1 MPPSTRPPPP
11 AGRAAGGRAA
21 RPPNLDKPD
30 RAAPDE
36 RRSNFT
42 SSSGRRA
49 PASGA
54 ACGRSDS
61 AGTPA
66 RARVTRDAGT
76 PALAPPRPRD
86 ARRAGRGGRK
96 APPRLAHRLD
106 AFGRRLP
113 AVACWLMAEFS
124 RVEASRKGCL
134 RPGLPGG
141 AMFSLPWRWFPPIG
155 APGGMARLLRVREA
169 AGASYVPGGRE
180 SWRQPVGGSRNSNSG
195 QLCSRTRQYGERL
208 VQPRRSMTCL
218 SELYFSAS
226 SIEAP
231 RFSNAMAKRRWR
243 AGPRGRTG
251 SRRRPSAGRG
261 PRTAGSA
268 RWPTPTAPP
277 TSRDVAGP
285 SRGLEARGKTDR
297 FNSRPSATRA

>member
-1 MPPSTRPPPP
+1 
-11 AGRAAGGRAA
+11 
-21 RPPNLDKPD
+21 
-30 RAAPDE
+30 
-36 RRSNFT
+36 
-42 SSSGRRA
+42 
-49 PASGA
+49 
-54 ACGRSDS
+54 
-61 AGTPA
+61 
-66 RARVTRDAGT
+66 
-76 PALAPPRPRD
+76 
-86 ARRAGRGGRK
+86 
-96 APPRLAHRLD
+96 
-106 AFGRRLP
+106 
-113 AVACWLMAEFS
+113 MAEFS

-231 RFSNAMAKRRWR
+231 RFSNAMAKQRRP
-243 AGPRGRTG
+243 AAPRGRTG

-261 PRTAGSA
+261 PREAGSA
-268 RWPTPTAPP
+268 RWPTPTTPP

-297 FNSRPSATRA
+297 FNSERLWRCPWFEWGVGGRKSRQASASFRVPPLAPTRARRLAVLGHPRVRDVPGVLGARRRIAPRPSAALSRCPRLGYPGCRYRPCRRSRAESRRPGRRRRRRATEPP

>member
-1 MPPSTRPPPP
+1 MMT
-11 AGRAAGGRAA
+11 GLRARACASAA
-21 RPPNLDKPD
+21 RP
-30 RAAPDE
+30 A
-36 RRSNFT
+36 
-42 SSSGRRA
+42 
-49 PASGA
+49 GA
-54 ACGRSDS
+54 E
-61 AGTPA
+61 
-66 RARVTRDAGT
+66 
-76 PALAPPRPRD
+76 
-86 ARRAGRGGRK
+86 

-113 AVACWLMAEFS
+113 AVACWVMAEFS

-297 FNSRPSATRA
+297 FNSERLWRCPWFEWGLAGEKVVRQALRSESRHSPRPAPVASCPRSPPWQSRELAPIVLRNERDGRGGER